1 MQQNIDIKPYVKQAI
16 SLGILLLIAQSG
28 IVSYLLGVP
37 ISLGSSELIIGIIL
51 TVILHEGVHAIVL
64 KMFGAKSIGIGFKVL
79 KYGLPIF
86 YVKSNAQI
94 PRNRWIIV
102 ALAPLILSPILVVIA
117 LLLPD
122 ASLKSTL
129 AWVSIFNTS
138 GASGDMILILFST
151 CFSKNALFID
161 MGEYGIV
168 EGEENPMRKKTVY
181 RILTVMDLIAWP
193 LIAILPIVAIIL
205 MMSFVTRSSL
215 YLGGIP
221 IVEFIEEKT
230 NGYSCYSQIGA
241 GGFVF
246 SFTLVLAM
254 ELLVRT
260 IIRVQRSKS
269 LNSKLQHLKT

>member
-1 MQQNIDIKPYVKQAI
+1 M
-16 SLGILLLIAQSG
+16 
-28 IVSYLLGVP
+28 
-37 ISLGSSELIIGIIL
+37 
-51 TVILHEGVHAIVL
+51 LHEGVHALVL
-64 KMFGAKSIGIGFKVL
+64 KIFGAKNVGIGFKVL
-79 KYGLPIF
+79 KYSIPIF
-86 YVKSNAQI
+86 YVRSNVKMI
-94 PRNRWIIV
+94 SRNKWIIV
-102 ALAPLILSPILVVIA
+102 ALAPLVLSPLSVLMA

-122 ASLKSTL
+122 SFLKATL
-129 AWVSIFNTS
+129 AWMSIINTS
-138 GASGDMILILFST
+138 GASGDMILVLLSL
-151 CFSKNALFID
+151 CFSKNALLID
-161 MGEYGIV
+161 MGEYGIM
-168 EGEENPMRKKTVY
+168 EGEENPVRKKTVY
-181 RILTVMDLIAWP
+181 SILTVMDLIAWP